1 MAYHTVVQGEYLS
14 GIAKQYGFSSYKAIW
29 DHAQNAALK
38 KQRQNPNVIYP
49 GDQVFIP
56 DKRKK
61 QEVRST
67 GQTHRFVLKAE
78 KLKLRLVVEDLYE
91 KPLDNARCE
100 LRIENE
106 VYQLKTDGK
115 GKIEQDIPPGVR
127 SAVLTVK
134 DPRTPINEI
143 VIPIKIGHMDPVDT
157 ESGQKARLNNL
168 GYFAGP
174 LEDEKV
180 PAPDAKPEANTDAK
194 KDSSADTA
202 KAEPQNGKK
211 DDETRALFL
220 SAVEEFQCD
229 HGLVVDGKCGPT
241 TQAKLKQVHGC

>member
-1 MAYHTVVQGEYLS
+1 MAYHTVVQGEHLS
-14 GIAKQYGFSSYKAIW
+14 SIAKAYGFSSYKLIW
-29 DHAQNAALK
+29 NHAQNASLK
-38 KQRQNPNVIYP
+38 KERQNPNVLFP

-67 GQTHRFVLKAE
+67 GQTHRFLVKTE
-78 KLKLRLVVEDLYE
+78 KLKLRLVLEDLYQ
-91 KPLDNARCE
+91 KPIDNAKCE
-100 LRIENE
+100 LRVESEIF
-106 VYQLKTDGK
+106 LLTTDGK
-115 GKIEQDIPPGVR
+115 GKIETDILPTAHT
-127 SAVLTVK
+127 AVLTIK

-143 VIPIKIGHMDPVDT
+143 VIPIRIGDMDPVDT

-174 LEDEKV
+174 LEANAGPPETKAGAPETEAGASETKV
-180 PAPDAKPEANTDAK
+180 ASPEAKNDEEEEK
-194 KDSSADTA
+194 K
-202 KAEPQNGKK
+202 
-211 DDETRALFL
+211 ALFL

-229 HGLVVDGKCGPT
+229 HGLAVDGKCGPA